1 MKIPMPRPEVASRR
15 RTPWGV
21 ADSETT
27 YAPGIVFYATPSHG
41 GFRLDAALN
50 RVVPAQVR
58 SETQWYEEDCE
69 WAIVALCFPS
79 AFTTNDQWYAAQ
91 AAKMWFPEFW
101 DDWNFEPIKVP
112 S

>member
-1 MKIPMPRPEVASRR
+1 MKTPIRSEVASRR

-21 ADSETT
+21 ADYETT
-27 YAPGIVFYATPSHG
+27 FAPGIVFYTTPSHG

-58 SETQWYEEDCE
+58 ADDQWYEEDCA

-79 AFTTNDQWYAAQ
+79 AFTVNDLRHAAAAAQ
-91 AAKMWFPEFW
+91 AWFPEFW
-101 DDWNFEPIKVP
+101 ADWNYEPIKVP